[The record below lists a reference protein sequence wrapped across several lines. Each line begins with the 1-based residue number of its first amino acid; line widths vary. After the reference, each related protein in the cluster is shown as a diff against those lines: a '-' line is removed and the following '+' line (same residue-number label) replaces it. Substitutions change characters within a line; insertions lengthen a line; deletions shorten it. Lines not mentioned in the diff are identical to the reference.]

1 MWDAADADCGIAQ
14 VNRTTRARAI
24 GINFESTVLRYYY
37 LYIFDSIFRTPLMHA
52 LRRGDGSHESWPAA
66 KGFLS
71 CIGTNIAL
79 KKAERPKAPLIVLY
93 SVVNYRSTLAIL
105 RVL

>member
-1 MWDAADADCGIAQ
+1 M
-14 VNRTTRARAI
+14 
-24 GINFESTVLRYYY
+24 
-37 LYIFDSIFRTPLMHA
+37 LYSS
-52 LRRGDGSHESWPAA
+52 RGDGSHESWPAA

-93 SVVNYRSTLAIL
+93 SVVNYRSTFVIL